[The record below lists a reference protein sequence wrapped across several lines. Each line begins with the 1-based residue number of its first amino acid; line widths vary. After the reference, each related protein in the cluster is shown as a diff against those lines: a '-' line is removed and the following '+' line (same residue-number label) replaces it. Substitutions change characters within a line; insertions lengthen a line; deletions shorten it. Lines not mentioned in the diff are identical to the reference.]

1 MQIGSVRSKPII
13 ETIFLVVVAI
23 LVAIVVRFF
32 LLQLFYIPSGS
43 MEPTLQINDN
53 VFVNKMSYQFNSIE
67 RGDIVVLVA
76 PESVSQNNEE
86 IKDLIKRIVGLPG
99 ETIEGKCSDGVNKCK
114 VKIYITKPGGMPQ
127 LLKEPYLSNDPF
139 YTSYAP
145 FDAIAVPNNS
155 VLLLGD
161 NRANSSDG
169 RVFGPVNTDKIIGR
183 AFFRI
188 WPIRRAGLL

>member
-139 YTSYAP
+139 
-145 FDAIAVPNNS
+145 
-155 VLLLGD
+155 
-161 NRANSSDG
+161 
-169 RVFGPVNTDKIIGR
+169 
-183 AFFRI
+183 
-188 WPIRRAGLL
+188 IRHMLHLMQ